1 MQTHLKEEPKA
12 LQKALEQKQQ
22 AEARLQNE
30 RSKYAADLRT
40 AQSRHKHMIGGAVV
54 KYFPGVYHFDEAE
67 INEILMAA
75 LPTRE
80 CLRTIKNIERRNRV
94 EESHTDEI
102 LKRVQAGR
110 VAESLPNTVAAIEG
124 MTEEQGARQS
134 SFEKR
139 DGGDDHG

>member
-1 MQTHLKEEPKA
+1 MKTQLKEEPKA
-12 LQKALEQKQQ
+12 LQKALAQKEQ

-54 KYFPGVYHFDEAE
+54 KYFPGVYCFDEAE
-67 INEILMAA
+67 VNEIIMSA
-75 LPTRE
+75 LATRE

-102 LKRVQAGR
+102 LKRVEAGR
-110 VAESLPNTVAAIEG
+110 VAESLPNIVAAIEG
-124 MTEEQGARQS
+124 MTEEQGARQG

-139 DGGDDHG
+139 DGGDDNG